1 MRAQH
6 RKQKQEDGVVESEMC
21 VDEKLIRL
29 FGNDVLA
36 PEDFIRV
43 YRARSLSPEHK
54 LMVAVLEEALI
65 DYQRCSSAHDSKR
78 MGRFVEAEAWILEMD
93 PEWIFSFV
101 NCCEVLGIDPDYLRQ
116 GLLRWKH
123 GKRARLSSILA
134 TLRTNCSK
142 RHLRHAA

>member
-6 RKQKQEDGVVESEMC
+6 RKQKQEDASVENEMR

-36 PEDFIRV
+36 LEDFIRV
-43 YRARSLSPEHK
+43 YRAYPLSPERK

-65 DYQRCSSAHDSKR
+65 DYQRGSSAHGNNGKE
-78 MGRFVEAEAWILEMD
+78 RFTEAEAWILETD
-93 PEWIFSFV
+93 AEWIFSFV

-116 GLLRWKH
+116 GLLHWKS
-123 GKRARLSSILA
+123 GKDASIAA
-134 TLRTNCSK
+134 TRRSNFSK

>member
-1 MRAQH
+1 MRAHH
-6 RKQKQEDGVVESEMC
+6 RKQKQEDASVESETR

-36 PEDFIRV
+36 LDDFIRV
-43 YRARSLSPEHK
+43 YRAYPLSPERK

-65 DYQRCSSAHDSKR
+65 DYQRGSSAHGNKGKD
-78 MGRFVEAEAWILEMD
+78 RFAEAEAWILETD
-93 PEWIFSFV
+93 AEWIFSFV

-116 GLLRWKH
+116 GLLRWKYAK
-123 GKRARLSSILA
+123 GASVA
-134 TLRTNCSK
+134 TTRRSTFSK

>member
-6 RKQKQEDGVVESEMC
+6 KKQRQEDEILESESC

-29 FGNDVLA
+29 FGNDVLG

-43 YRARSLSPEHK
+43 YRAHPLSPEDK

-65 DYQRCSSAHDSKR
+65 DYQRGSSAHDNKGMKR
-78 MGRFVEAEAWILEMD
+78 FAEAEAWILETD
-93 PEWIFSFV
+93 TEWIFSFV
-101 NCCEVLGIDPDYLRQ
+101 NCCEVLGIAPDYLRQ

-134 TLRTNCSK
+134 APRTNYSK